1 MVNVKQDGTIYAV
14 KDTSERTGKKVTGND
29 MIEILA
35 LQDGKIIGYWHDC
48 NWSRNGGISSVLWSL
63 PVSLDVSAKREL
75 KQWKRS
81 KKRKQDQRRRNYY
94 NNCRK
99 IVPVTPTHS
108 SVSPVETGKVH
119 PSVNPTEVVIGTDAP
134 GKRVE
139 ETTVATAPIA
149 PATTAAETT
158 AEEIKIVPLS

>member
-14 KDTSERTGKKVTGND
+14 KDSSERTGKKVTGND

-35 LQDGKIIGYWHDC
+35 LQDGKMIGYWHDC

-81 KKRKQDQRRRNYY
+81 KKRKQ
-94 NNCRK
+94 
-99 IVPVTPTHS
+99 
-108 SVSPVETGKVH
+108 G
-119 PSVNPTEVVIGTDAP
+119 
-134 GKRVE
+134 
-139 ETTVATAPIA
+139 
-149 PATTAAETT
+149 PA
-158 AEEIKIVPLS
+158 